1 MAAPSPRP
9 TVSANYIVLNEEEFL
24 PYSIRSIYNVV
35 DEIVVVD
42 NGSTD
47 RTLEVARSFAK
58 VRIYHS
64 DARDFSALR
73 NLALSHCRG
82 DWVMVMCADE
92 VFYRDVEE
100 VVPRLVRDPEVDAYT
115 CRYYHLMRSYYYMQ
129 NCCDHDERYRR
140 IFLFRR
146 RPGVR
151 YERPVH
157 QVLVGIGP
165 HVRDSGLYYVHYG
178 YTKDPV
184 LILER
189 WKLYA
194 ELEGNP
200 GIYDQ
205 LDPQHILDDRPLHP
219 FRRPHPEVIRD
230 YIEKKA
236 AERAARGEKLFRK
249 PPPDPEGDGS
259 CM

>member
-1 MAAPSPRP
+1 M
-9 TVSANYIVLNEEEFL
+9 SATYIVLNEEELL
-24 PYSIRSIYNVV
+24 PYSIRSIESVV
-35 DEIVVVD
+35 DEIVLVD

-47 RTLEVARSFAK
+47 GTLDVARSFAK

-64 DARDFSALR
+64 RARDFSALR
-73 NLALSHCRG
+73 NLAISYCRG

-100 VVPRLVRDPEVDAYT
+100 VLPRLVCNLQVDAYT

-129 NCCDHDERYRR
+129 NSSEDDPRYERV
-140 IFLFRR
+140 FLFRR
-146 RPGVR
+146 LPGVR
-151 YERPVH
+151 YVRPVH
-157 QVLVGIGP
+157 QVLVGLGP
-165 HVRDSGLYYVHYG
+165 DVRDSGLYYVHYG
-178 YTKDPV
+178 YTKDPA

-200 GIYDQ
+200 GIYDG
-205 LDPQHILDDRPLHP
+205 LDPEHILDDRALYP

-230 YIEKKA
+230 YIERKA
-236 AERAARGEKLFRK
+236 AERAARGEKLFRP
-249 PPPDPEGDGS
+249 PPPDPEDELP
-259 CM
+259 CT